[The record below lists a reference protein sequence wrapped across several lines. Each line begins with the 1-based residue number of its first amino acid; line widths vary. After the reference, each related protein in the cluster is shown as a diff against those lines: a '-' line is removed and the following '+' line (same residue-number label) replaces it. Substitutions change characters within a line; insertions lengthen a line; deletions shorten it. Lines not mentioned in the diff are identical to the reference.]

1 MEFEPKIKENR
12 WDRALEPKIFD
23 SWEKSNIYALDKS
36 SPKPI
41 WSIDT
46 PPPYASGGWHVG
58 GAFHYSNIDMIARY
72 KRMAGFSVLFKM
84 GIDRNGLPAEI
95 AAEKEFDI
103 RMTEV
108 PREKFLGMCAQI
120 LDKYEVQI
128 LSICRS
134 LGFSMNSLRPSGVYR
149 TDSSEYRA
157 ITQATFIE
165 LWKKGLVYEDNR
177 PNNWCTDCRTTI
189 ADAEIEY
196 KDHETELTYLNFEAS
211 GKKLEIATTRP
222 ELLCACACILVHP
235 TDQRYLDLHNKKAK
249 VPIYGKEVP
258 IIPHPSAKPEFGS
271 GAVMVCSYGDYT
283 DVRLFRELG
292 LKATAAIGPD
302 GKMTQAAGKYEG
314 LRAKQARKAIL
325 AELTEKGLVV
335 KQEKVMHRTP
345 VCWRSK
351 TPIEF
356 VSMPEYYL
364 KQLDFVPEILK
375 AIDKIEF
382 HPIEGRQLLIDWANS
397 VSMDWPISRRRYYGT
412 EIPLWYCSSCK
423 TPIVPEPG
431 KYYRPWAET
440 PPVETCPKCG
450 HAEFT
455 GETRTF
461 DTWMDSSISELVVC
475 GYMGDAPLFK
485 RAFPCSIRP
494 QGKEIV
500 RTWLFYTLL
509 RAYQLLGTAAFRH
522 VWISGLVMDEKGEKM
537 SKSIGNVVYPEP
549 MLAKYGADAFRYL
562 AASEASLG
570 SDIRFSEEKLG
581 GASKFVQKLFN
592 ISRFISAFP
601 QANRPAKLEAA
612 DEWIL
617 SELGRLIEE
626 CGDGYEKL
634 DFFIPS
640 TKARSFVWELFA
652 DHYVELVKAR
662 AYNGSGTFSK
672 EAQESAWFT
681 LHECIKTVLK
691 ILAPVMPFVTEHVW
705 LSVYGNGSIHIRPFP
720 KADGVPRDEKL
731 LGLTAKI
738 VRLNGEAWKSKKD
751 RGVSMKEPIPRL
763 EIPRDLEPMAQDL
776 KAMHNAMEV
785 AVSGQY
791 PQRELNL
798 KTK

>member
-12 WDRALEPKIFD
+12 WDRALERQIFD
-23 SWEKSNIYALDKS
+23 SWETSCLYALDKN

-58 GAFHYSNIDMIARY
+58 GAMHYSNIDMIARY

-95 AAEKEFDI
+95 AAEKEFGI
-103 RMTEV
+103 KMTEV

-128 LSICRS
+128 LSICKS
-134 LGFSMNSLRPSGVYR
+134 LGFSMNSLLPSGVYR
-149 TDSSEYRA
+149 TDSPEYRA

-165 LWKKGLVYEDNR
+165 LWKKGLIYEDNR

-196 KDHETELTYLNFEAS
+196 KDHDTELTYLKFEAEAD
-211 GKKLEIATTRP
+211 KILEIATTRP

-235 TDQRYLDLHNKKAK
+235 TDSRYIDIHNKKAK

-292 LKATAAIGPD
+292 LKPTSAIGPD
-302 GKMTQAAGKYEG
+302 GKMTEAAGKYAG
-314 LRAKQARKAIL
+314 LRIKQARRAIL
-325 AELTEKGLVV
+325 ADLAENGLVV

-375 AIDKIEF
+375 TIEKIEF
-382 HPIEGRQLLIDWANS
+382 HPMEGKQLLVDWANS

-412 EIPLWYCSSCK
+412 EIPLWYCSNCR
-423 TPIVPEPG
+423 TPVVPEPG
-431 KYYRPWAET
+431 KYCRPWSEN
-440 PPVETCPKCG
+440 PPVDKCPKCG
-450 HAEFT
+450 HAGFT

-475 GYMGDAPLFK
+475 GYRNDDPLFK

-509 RAYQLLGTAAFRH
+509 RAYQLFGAAAFRH
-522 VWISGLVMDEKGEKM
+522 VWISGLVMDDKGEKM

-549 MLAKYGADAFRYL
+549 MLEKYGADAFRYL

-570 SDIRFSEEKLG
+570 SDIRFSEEKLR

-592 ISRFISAFP
+592 LSRFISSFP

-617 SELGRLIEE
+617 VELGRMTGE
-626 CGDGYEKL
+626 CKDGYEKL
-634 DFFIPS
+634 DFFTPS
-640 TKARSFVWELFA
+640 TRARSFAWELFA

-662 AYNGSGTFSK
+662 AYNRENLFSK

-681 LHECIKTVLK
+681 LHECLKTILK
-691 ILAPVMPFVTEHVW
+691 VLAPIMPFVTEHVW
-705 LSVYGNGSIHIRPFP
+705 LSAYGPESVHVQQFP
-720 KADGVPRDEKL
+720 KAPEHDKRL
-731 LGLTAKI
+731 LELTPKI
-738 VRLNGEAWKSKKD
+738 IGLNGSVWKSKKD
-751 RGVSMKEPIPRL
+751 KGVSMKEPLSKL
-763 EIPRDLEPMAQDL
+763 EIPKELEPMARDL
-776 KAMHNAMEV
+776 KAMHNATEI
-785 AVSGQY
+785 ALVS
-791 PQRELNL
+791 N
-798 KTK
+798 

>member
-1 MEFEPKIKENR
+1 MMEFEPKIKESR
-12 WDRALEPKIFD
+12 WDRALERQIFD
-23 SWEKSNIYALDKS
+23 SWEQSGLYALERN
-36 SPKPI
+36 SPKPV

-58 GAFHYSNIDMIARY
+58 GAMHYSNIDMIARY
-72 KRMAGFSVLFKM
+72 KRMAGFSVLFRM

-95 AAEKEFDI
+95 AAEKEFGI

-134 LGFSMNSLRPSGVYR
+134 LGFSMNSLLPSGVYR
-149 TDSSEYRA
+149 TDSPEYRA

-196 KDHETELTYLNFEAS
+196 KDHDTELTCLNFEAS

-222 ELLCACACILVHP
+222 ELLSACACILVHP
-235 TDQRYLDLHNKKAK
+235 TDSRYLGLHNKKAL

-292 LKATAAIGPD
+292 LKPTGAIGPD
-302 GKMTQAAGKYEG
+302 GKMTEAAGKYAG
-314 LRAKQARKAIL
+314 LRIKQARKAIL
-325 AELTEKGLVV
+325 ADLAEMGLVV

-364 KQLDFVPEILK
+364 KQMEFVPKILK
-375 AIDKIEF
+375 AIEGVEF
-382 HPIEGRQLLIDWANS
+382 HPQEGRQLLVDWVNS

-412 EIPLWYCSSCK
+412 EIPLWYCSSCR
-423 TPIVPEPG
+423 TPVAPEPG
-431 KYYRPWAET
+431 NYYRPWAES
-440 PPVETCPKCG
+440 PPVDKCPKCG

-475 GYMGDAPLFK
+475 GYMQDDSLFK
-485 RAFPCSIRP
+485 RSFPCSIRP

-509 RAYQLLGTAAFRH
+509 RAYQLLGAPAFRH

-549 MLAKYGADAFRYL
+549 MLEKYGADAFRYL

-570 SDIRFSEEKLG
+570 SDIRFSEEKLR

-592 ISRFISAFP
+592 LSRFISSFP
-601 QANRPAKLEAA
+601 QADRPAKLEAA

-617 SELGRLIEE
+617 AELGRMVGE
-626 CGDGYEKL
+626 CEAGYERL
-634 DFFIPS
+634 DFFVPS
-640 TKARSFVWELFA
+640 TRARSFAWELFA

-662 AYNGSGTFSK
+662 AYNRENHGFSK

-681 LHECIKTVLK
+681 LHECLKTVLK
-691 ILAPVMPFVTEHVW
+691 ALAPIMPFVTEHVW
-705 LSVYGNGSIHIRPFP
+705 LCAYGPGSLHVQQFPQAGEHDKELLELTPKITGLNGS
-720 KADGVPRDEKL
+720 
-731 LGLTAKI
+731 
-738 VRLNGEAWKSKKD
+738 AWKSKKD
-751 RGVSMKEPIPRL
+751 KGVSMKEPLPRL
-763 EIPRDLEPMAQDL
+763 EIPKELEPMARDL
-776 KAMHNAMEV
+776 KAMHNAVEV
-785 AVSGQY
+785 AVSG
-791 PQRELNL
+791 
-798 KTK
+798 